1 MVRGPTRAAVMTGVV
16 EDEGDGELDERDAG
30 LLGELGQLFDGIE
43 LALVERVGEVEAL
56 GQALGA

>member
-16 EDEGDGELDERDAG
+16 EDEGDGEL
-30 LLGELGQLFDGIE
+30 
-43 LALVERVGEVEAL
+43 EAL